1 MSNTDNTTII
11 TLLLIPPVEESS
23 MRGTCGGFISI
34 VYIIDK
40 EIDIITSA
48 KGCMRFNTDY
58 YFTLL

>member
-1 MSNTDNTTII
+1 M

-23 MRGTCGGFISI
+23 MRGACGGFISI